1 MTPAMEVA
9 ISLGRDGLRCFPC
22 RADKTPACE
31 HGFKDA
37 LSGAGEIQALWHR
50 YPGPLVGVVT
60 GETSG
65 FDALDLDRKHPAAV
79 SWWAQNRDRIP
90 PTRAHRT
97 KSGGLHLLFRHTP
110 GLRCWAARPAV
121 GVDGR
126 GDAGYIIWWPA
137 AGFTVLCE
145 APLSPWPQ
153 WLLEEVSP
161 PRPSPAP
168 QSVAFSW
175 RPSPALTGDEAQFRY
190 AEAALRSGR
199 ERVGRAGEGARNH
212 TLNSEAH
219 GLGRLVAAG
228 LIEGQRVADA
238 LAAAALEAGLPPPEI
253 AATLRSAFRAR
264 GLA

>member
-1 MTPAMEVA
+1 MTRALEAA
-9 ISLGRDGLRCFPC
+9 ISLGRDGLRCFSC

-37 LSGAGEIQALWHR
+37 LSGADELQALWRR
-50 YPGPLVGVVT
+50 YPGPLVGVAT
-60 GETSG
+60 GEASG

-110 GLRCWAARPAV
+110 GMRCWAGRPAV

-126 GDAGYIIWWPA
+126 GDGGYIIWWPA
-137 AGFTVLCE
+137 AGFRVLCE
-145 APLSPWPQ
+145 APLSPWPE
-153 WLLEEVSP
+153 WLLDEVSP
-161 PRPSPAP
+161 PRPSAAP
-168 QSVAFSW
+168 SVTVSW
-175 RPSPALTGDEAQFRY
+175 RPQPTLTDDEAQFRY
-190 AEAALRSGR
+190 AEAALRSGT
-199 ERVGRAGEGARNH
+199 ERVGRAGEGTRNH

-238 LAAAALEAGLPPPEI
+238 LAAAAIDAGLAPHEV